1 MEEDGEMEME
11 GLEENGE
18 MEMEGLE
25 ENNEMEI
32 AVEGWR
38 RMVRWR

>member
-1 MEEDGEMEME
+1 ME